1 MFLAM
6 AEFSECLTQTKEVSL
21 MGKQELQTDHQR
33 FSEFLKT
40 SEAKEIIA
48 KIAEHVVIERIKRG
62 IKSPGIRLYPED

>member
-1 MFLAM
+1 
-6 AEFSECLTQTKEVSL
+6 